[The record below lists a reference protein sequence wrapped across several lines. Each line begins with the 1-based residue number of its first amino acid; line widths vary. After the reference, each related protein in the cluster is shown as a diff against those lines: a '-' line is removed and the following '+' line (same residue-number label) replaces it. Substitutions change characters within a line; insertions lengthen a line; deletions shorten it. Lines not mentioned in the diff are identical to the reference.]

1 MVMDD
6 IPMDEENMKLQPRE
20 TRGGRMF
27 WIKVNTKQIKQ
38 NLEYSSRLVFLTHNT
53 HIDFVKC

>member
-27 WIKVNTKQIKQ
+27 WIKVNTKWIKQ
-38 NLEYSSRLVFLTHNT
+38 DLEYSSRLF
-53 HIDFVKC
+53 F